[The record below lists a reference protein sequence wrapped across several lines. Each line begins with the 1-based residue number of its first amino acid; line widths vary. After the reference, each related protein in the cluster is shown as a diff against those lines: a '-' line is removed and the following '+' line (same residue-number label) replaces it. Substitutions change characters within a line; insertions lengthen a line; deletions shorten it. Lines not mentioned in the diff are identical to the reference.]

1 LLDVVV
7 FTSTGSRKHVGCR
20 SRDKPG
26 AVGNRGSVLLFACLG
41 VALAGGVALAA
52 TTSAPSF
59 VRPATYGTGSTPE
72 SVAIGDLNGDSK
84 PDLAV
89 ATSEN
94 LTILVNRG
102 DGRFLFRPEVQP
114 RYSSNGVAIA
124 DVNGDGKPDLLTG
137 FESTLSVL
145 ISSGDGSFS
154 AARDYA
160 VGRGVTSVAAADVT
174 GDGETDVVTSNA
186 LAGTVSVL
194 RNSGSSFE
202 AKVDYATGRRPESVA
217 VADLT
222 GDGKPD
228 LATANSVA
236 GTVSVLL
243 NDGSGGFGVRHD
255 YRTGNGRPDSVT
267 LDDLNHDG
275 KLDIAAANLGMAGH
289 EPATRASVSVF
300 LNRGTGTFPSRRDY
314 AGGPGAF
321 AVASGDLNGDGKPD
335 LVTGSGFVLPNRGD
349 GRFAAALQYNA
360 PGDNESDSYSVA
372 VDDLN
377 GDRKSDLAFTN
388 VDSRNGDSFVSVLL
402 NRPGLC
408 TVQYVEGMTLSA
420 AKRTIARAN
429 CRVGKV
435 RRAYSR
441 TVTRGRVISEKPG
454 PLTVLPKRGKV
465 NLVVSR
471 GRRH

>member
-1 LLDVVV
+1 VD
-7 FTSTGSRKHVGCR
+7 RR
-20 SRDKPG
+20 SRDEPG
-26 AVGNRGSVLLFACLG
+26 AVGNRGSVLLFACLSLSLG
-41 VALAGGVALAA
+41 GGVAPAA
-52 TTSAPSF
+52 TSSAPSF
-59 VRPATYGTGSTPE
+59 ARPATYGTGSTPQ

-89 ATSEN
+89 ATGEN
-94 LTILVNRG
+94 LAILVNRG
-102 DGRFLFRPEVQP
+102 DGRFLFRPGVQP
-114 RYSSNGVAIA
+114 GNHSAVAIA
-124 DVNGDGKPDLLTG
+124 DVNGDGKPDLVSR

-145 ISSGDGSFS
+145 ISKGDGSF
-154 AARDYA
+154 AARRDYA

-174 GDGETDVVTSNA
+174 GDGEPDVVTSNA
-186 LAGTVSVL
+186 VAGTVSVL
-194 RNSGSSFE
+194 RNTETSFG
-202 AKVDYATGRRPESVA
+202 AKADYATGRGPESVA
-217 VADLT
+217 VGDLT

-243 NDGSGGFGVRHD
+243 NDGSGGFGARND

-267 LDDLNHDG
+267 LDDLNRDG
-275 KLDIAAANLGMAGH
+275 KLDIAAANLGKVGR

-300 LNRGTGTFPSRRDY
+300 LNSGTGTFPSRRDY

-335 LVTGSGFVLPNRGD
+335 LVTGSGFVLPNRGG

-372 VDDLN
+372 VRDLD
-377 GDRKSDLAFTN
+377 GDGKPDLVFTN

-420 AKRTIARAN
+420 AKRTIARAS

-441 TVTRGRVISEKPG
+441 TVKRGRVISEKPG
-454 PLTVLPKRGKV
+454 ALTVLRARGKV

-471 GRRH
+471 GRRP

>member
-1 LLDVVV
+1 LLNVVV

-26 AVGNRGSVLLFACLG
+26 AVGDRASVLLFACLG

-59 VRPATYGTGSTPE
+59 ARPATYGTGLNPQ

-89 ATSEN
+89 ATGEN

-114 RYSSNGVAIA
+114 GGSGVAIA
-124 DVNGDGKPDLLTG
+124 EVNGDGKPDLLTG

-145 ISSGDGSFS
+145 ISRGDASFS

-160 VGRGVTSVAAADVT
+160 VGRGVTSVAAADVN
-174 GDGETDVVTSNA
+174 GDGDTDVVTSNA
-186 LAGTVSVL
+186 VAGTVSVL
-194 RNSGSSFE
+194 RNSGTSFE
-202 AKVDYATGRRPESVA
+202 AKADYATGRGPESVA
-217 VADLT
+217 VGDLT
-222 GDGKPD
+222 GDAKPD

-243 NDGSGGFGVRHD
+243 NDGSGGFGARHD
-255 YRTGNGRPDSVT
+255 YRTGNGRPDSVAIG
-267 LDDLNHDG
+267 DLNGDG
-275 KLDIAAANLGMAGH
+275 KPDLVTANLGMVGH

-300 LNRGTGTFPSRRDY
+300 LNGGTGTFPSRRDY

-335 LVTGSGFVLPNRGD
+335 LVTGNGFILPNRGD
-349 GRFAAALQYNA
+349 GRFAAPLQYNA

-377 GDRKSDLAFTN
+377 SDGKPDLVFTN
-388 VDSRNGDSFVSVLL
+388 LDSRNGDSFVSVLL

-408 TVQYVEGMTLSA
+408 TVQYVEGMTLAA
-420 AKRTIARAN
+420 AKRTIARTN

-441 TVTRGRVISEKPG
+441 KVKRGRVISEKPG
-454 PLTVLPKRGKV
+454 ALTVLRARGKV

-471 GRRH
+471 GRKS

>member
-1 LLDVVV
+1 MGRRSGAKSGTV
-7 FTSTGSRKHVGCR
+7 GS
-20 SRDKPG
+20 
-26 AVGNRGSVLLFACLG
+26 RGSVLLFACLG
-41 VALAGGVALAA
+41 VALAGGVAIAA
-52 TTSAPSF
+52 ATSAPSF
-59 VRPATYGTGSTPE
+59 ARPSTYGTGLIPE

-160 VGRGVTSVAAADVT
+160 VGRGVTSVAAADVN

-217 VADLT
+217 VGDLN

-236 GTVSVLL
+236 GTVSSVLL
-243 NDGSGGFGVRHD
+243 NDGAGGFGARHD

-267 LDDLNHDG
+267 LDDLNRDG
-275 KLDIAAANLGMAGH
+275 KLDIAAANLGMVGR

-300 LNRGTGTFPSRRDY
+300 LNGGTGTFPSRRDY

-321 AVASGDLNGDGKPD
+321 AVASGDLNADGKPD

-377 GDRKSDLAFTN
+377 GDRKPDLAFTN

-441 TVTRGRVISEKPG
+441 TVKRGRVISEKPAA
-454 PLTVLPKRGKV
+454 LTVLRARGKV

-471 GRRH
+471 GRKP

>member
-1 LLDVVV
+1 
-7 FTSTGSRKHVGCR
+7 VGR
-20 SRDKPG
+20 RIEGRG
-26 AVGNRGSVLLFACLG
+26 AGAFG
-41 VALAGGVALAA
+41 ALACVGLLACVGA
-52 TTSAPSF
+52 AQGREVVSPLAVPAPSF
-59 VRPATYGTGSTPE
+59 ARPTTYGTGLNPQ

-89 ATSEN
+89 ATGEN

-114 RYSSNGVAIA
+114 GGSGVAIA

-145 ISSGDGSFS
+145 ISRGDARFS
-154 AARDYA
+154 AARGYA
-160 VGRGVTSVAAADVT
+160 VGRGVTSVAAADVN

-186 LAGTVSVL
+186 VAGTVSVL
-194 RNSGSSFE
+194 RNSGTSFE
-202 AKVDYATGRRPESVA
+202 AKADYATGKGPESVA
-217 VADLT
+217 VGDLT

-243 NDGSGGFGVRHD
+243 NDGSGGFGARHD
-255 YRTGNGRPDSVT
+255 YRTGNGRPDSVAIG
-267 LDDLNHDG
+267 DLNGDG
-275 KLDIAAANLGMAGH
+275 KPDLVTANLGMVGH
-289 EPATRASVSVF
+289 EPATRASISVF
-300 LNRGTGTFPSRRDY
+300 LNGGTGTFPSRRDY

-335 LVTGSGFVLPNRGD
+335 LVTGSGFILPNRGD

-377 GDRKSDLAFTN
+377 GDGKPDLVFTN
-388 VDSRNGDSFVSVLL
+388 LDSRNGDSFVSVLL

-408 TVQYVEGMTLSA
+408 TVQYVEGMTLAA

-435 RRAYSR
+435 RRGYSR
-441 TVTRGRVISEKPG
+441 RVNRGRVISEKPG
-454 PLTVLPKRGKV
+454 ALTVLRARGKV
-465 NLVVSR
+465 NLVVSG
-471 GRRH
+471 GRKS